1 MPRHQVTAEELRQ
14 QLRDQIAFLRTS
26 CRLYDEGEFHE
37 AKRIATSA
45 RILLHDT
52 ERSSSLLRQLAHKNI
67 LQFISRALPY
77 NPRNVMP
84 YLGLLNIQMGNP
96 PVYLPKME
104 TQESIRMTFETWWN
118 QPVLKDADD
127 SLYTRKDLVLF
138 VADKDGG
145 AHVDPEMDAAYQLL
159 SRENHVG
166 WGVAIGGVRI
176 QWREN
181 PVLPSLRQIGLELSE
196 TLNSLPEVNGFE
208 VN

>member
-1 MPRHQVTAEELRQ
+1 M
-14 QLRDQIAFLRTS
+14 
-26 CRLYDEGEFHE
+26 
-37 AKRIATSA
+37 ATSA

-52 ERSSSLLRQLAHKNI
+52 KVSSSLLGQLAHKNTV
-67 LQFISRALPY
+67 QFIWRALPY
-77 NPRNVMP
+77 NPNHVMP
-84 YLGLLNIQMGNP
+84 YHGLLDIQMRNP

-104 TQESIRMTFETWWN
+104 TQESIRMRFETWWN

-138 VADKDGG
+138 VADNDGG
-145 AHVDPEMDAAYQLL
+145 AHVDPGMDAAYQLL
-159 SRENHVG
+159 SRANRVG
-166 WGVAIGGVRI
+166 WEVAIGGVKFS
-176 QWREN
+176 WCEN